1 VAIRIHE
8 REKNMKDGWDYSDY
22 INYINHFFLQEL
34 VDFDYL
40 VNNKSS
46 ADALTVIGDDNA

>member
-1 VAIRIHE
+1 VALRIHE
-8 REKNMKDGWDYSDY
+8 REKNMKDGWDYCDY

>member
-1 VAIRIHE
+1 
-8 REKNMKDGWDYSDY
+8 MKDGWDYCDY

-40 VNNKSS
+40 VSNKSS